1 MGVEGLIHVV
11 DYFNKNATKL
21 NFTISEKWSNFDEV
35 LDSVTEPK
43 WSNRIINIVN
53 QVCTENRFKTEVNW
67 LIGSYAESD
76 NPRDVL
82 IEYLKGPGCKKP
94 FSKSPQEHAD
104 RMEVLIWITNRL
116 VGTEPDIDNTNT
128 KKIIF
133 ESFRDDWQTD
143 YLKSGN
149 VVANQ
154 TLTQIIS
161 YMSLC

>member
-1 MGVEGLIHVV
+1 MDSVAE
-11 DYFNKNATKL
+11 
-21 NFTISEKWSNFDEV
+21 SKWSAC
-35 LDSVTEPK
+35 
-43 WSNRIINIVN
+43 INNIAT
-53 QVCTENRFKTEVNW
+53 QARTENRLKNEINW

-82 IEYLKGPGCKKP
+82 IEYLKSSSCKKP
-94 FSKSPQEHAD
+94 FSRSPQEHAD
-104 RMEVLIWITNRL
+104 RMEVLIWIANRL
-116 VGTEPDIDNTNT
+116 DGTEPDIDDSNT

-133 ESFRDDWQTD
+133 ESFCDDWQTD

-161 YMSLC
+161 YMSLCKSVSDSKLENKKRNGSS